1 MKRYFLY
8 IFLAAV
14 CLSISVT
21 GRGATFADE
30 SLNYKV
36 MYKWGLINK
45 QAGHATLSLRN
56 VGNEYRMTLTAASEK
71 WADALYKVRDTLEG
85 RVDIATFRP
94 IVYKKMSHE
103 GGETRIDVVNF
114 QYPAGN
120 KVVGKTR
127 RRQWDKK
134 DELKIDRTQM
144 LEAEGTTVDML
155 CSFYYMRRMAF
166 PTFKVGHSE
175 KINIFSGKRKEIL
188 TITYL
193 GEETIDIDGKNY
205 NTYHISFSF
214 TDPASPKKET
224 SDPMEAWI
232 STEASR
238 IPLKLEGKLRVGKVQ
253 CYFTG
258 KD

>member
-1 MKRYFLY
+1 MKRYFIY
-8 IFLAAV
+8 IFIAAV
-14 CLSISVT
+14 SVAMSLT
-21 GRGATFADE
+21 SRASNFADE

-45 QAGHATLSLRN
+45 QAGHATLTLRN
-56 VGNEYRMTLTAASEK
+56 VGKEYQMTLTAASEK
-71 WADALYKVRDTLEG
+71 WADAFYKVRDTLEG

-114 QYPAGN
+114 QYPVGN

-127 RRQWDKK
+127 RRQWDKNN
-134 DELKIDRTQM
+134 ELKIDRTQM

-155 CSFYYMRRMAF
+155 CSFYYMRRLSF
-166 PTFKVGHSE
+166 PTFKSGHNV
-175 KINIFSGKRKEIL
+175 KINIFSGKRKELL

-193 GEETIDIDGKNY
+193 GEEAIEIDGKTY
-205 NTYHISFSF
+205 NTYHISFNF
-214 TDPASPKKET
+214 TDPESPKKET
-224 SDPMEAWI
+224 SDPMDAWI
-232 STEASR
+232 STDASR

-258 KD
+258 KN